1 MTLPTRREK
10 LRQLVYTSYI
20 KTASSGGIKVIHFIE
35 SKVVPVLIQ
44 VGENKM
50 LVAVRNGIA
59 LTLPF
64 TITGSLFLIL
74 ANLPLPGWSEFLG
87 PVAGKLSAPVAVTF
101 GAIGLISV
109 IGISY
114 HLAKEYGLNA
124 LTCSAVAT
132 VVFLLAQLNENYQLN
147 VDNLGAA
154 GLFSAIILALATVQ
168 IMRIFVV
175 KNIVI
180 KLPDGVPPAVAQ
192 SFVSLIPAAVTITL
206 VWFVRVMLNFDIN
219 SFFTWLVSPLVSGLG
234 SLPGM
239 LVLIFLISLLW
250 CCGIHGD
257 NILSGITSPIFLKYI
272 AENTQ
277 AYLNHQPIPH
287 ITADGFYI
295 VFMCLGGTGATLGL
309 VLAMLRSRS
318 KMYKSVGRLSLPSAI
333 FCINEP
339 VIFGCPIVFNP
350 LLMIPFTLTPMI
362 LCTATYSLMYFDIIG
377 RPVLQI
383 PWTMPPIF
391 AAFFVTGGNIPAVIW
406 SVCTIVIS
414 ALIYLPFFKIAER
427 RQLEKEAAAQEA
439 ENASAT
445 ISDSAL

>member
-1 MTLPTRREK
+1 MI
-10 LRQLVYTSYI
+10 Q
-20 KTASSGGIKVIHFIE
+20 FIE
-35 SKVVPVLIQ
+35 GKVVPILIQ

-74 ANLPLPGWSEFLG
+74 ANLPIPGWAEFLG
-87 PVAGKLSAPVAVTF
+87 PAASKLSAPVAVTF
-101 GAIGLISV
+101 GAIGLISA

-114 HLAKEYGLNA
+114 NLAKEYQLNA
-124 LTCSAVAT
+124 LTCSAVAM

-154 GLFSAIILALATVQ
+154 GLFSAIILAIATVQ
-168 IMRIFVV
+168 IMRFFVV
-175 KNIVI
+175 RNIVI

-192 SFVSLIPAAVTITL
+192 SFVSLIPAAAIITL
-206 VWFVRVMLNFDIN
+206 VWLVRVMLNFDIN

-318 KMYKSVGRLSLPSAI
+318 KMYKSVGKLSLPSAI

-383 PWTMPPIF
+383 PWTMLPIF
-391 AAFFVTGGNIPAVIW
+391 AAWFVTGGNIPAVIW

-414 ALIYLPFFKIAER
+414 ALVYLPFFKIAER
-427 RQLEKEAAAQEA
+427 RQMEKEAAAQDA
-439 ENASAT
+439 ENAST
-445 ISDSAL
+445 TVSDSAL

>member
-1 MTLPTRREK
+1 
-10 LRQLVYTSYI
+10 
-20 KTASSGGIKVIHFIE
+20 VIQFIE
-35 SKVVPVLIQ
+35 GKVVPILIQ

-74 ANLPLPGWSEFLG
+74 ANLPIPGWAEFLG
-87 PVAGKLSAPVAVTF
+87 PAASKLSAPVAVTF
-101 GAIGLISV
+101 GAIGLISA

-114 HLAKEYGLNA
+114 NLAKEYQLNA
-124 LTCSAVAT
+124 LTCSAVAM

-154 GLFSAIILALATVQ
+154 GLFSAIILAIATVQ
-168 IMRIFVV
+168 IMRFFVV
-175 KNIVI
+175 RNIVI
-180 KLPDGVPPAVAQ
+180 KLSDGVPPAVAQ
-192 SFVSLIPAAVTITL
+192 SFVSLIPAAAIITL
-206 VWFVRVMLNFDIN
+206 VWLVRVMLNFDIN

-277 AYLNHQPIPH
+277 AYLNHQSIPH

-318 KMYKSVGRLSLPSAI
+318 KMYKSVGKLSLPSAI

-391 AAFFVTGGNIPAVIW
+391 AAWFVTGGNIPAVIW

-414 ALIYLPFFKIAER
+414 ALVYLPFFKIAER
-427 RQLEKEAAAQEA
+427 RQMEKEAAAQDA
-439 ENASAT
+439 ENAST
-445 ISDSAL
+445 TVSDSAL

>member
-1 MTLPTRREK
+1 
-10 LRQLVYTSYI
+10 
-20 KTASSGGIKVIHFIE
+20 VIQFIE
-35 SKVVPVLIQ
+35 GKVVPILIQ

-74 ANLPLPGWSEFLG
+74 ANLPIPGWAEFLG
-87 PVAGKLSAPVAVTF
+87 PAASKLSAPVAVTF
-101 GAIGLISV
+101 GAIGLLSA

-114 HLAKEYGLNA
+114 NLAKEYQLNA
-124 LTCSAVAT
+124 LTCSAVAM
-132 VVFLLAQLNENYQLN
+132 VVFLLAQLNDSYQLN

-154 GLFSAIILALATVQ
+154 GLFSAIILAIATVQ
-168 IMRIFVV
+168 IMRFFVV
-175 KNIVI
+175 RNIVI

-192 SFVSLIPAAVTITL
+192 SFVSLIPAAAIITL
-206 VWFVRVMLNFDIN
+206 VWLVRVMLNFDIN

-318 KMYKSVGRLSLPSAI
+318 KMYKSVGKLSLPSAI

-391 AAFFVTGGNIPAVIW
+391 AAWFVTGGNIPSVIW

-414 ALIYLPFFKIAER
+414 ALVYLPFFKIAER
-427 RQLEKEAAAQEA
+427 RQMEKEAAAQDA
-439 ENASAT
+439 ENAGT
-445 ISDSAL
+445 TVSDSAL

>member
-1 MTLPTRREK
+1 MVTFIER
-10 LRQLVYTSYI
+10 
-20 KTASSGGIKVIHFIE
+20 KVI
-35 SKVVPVLIQ
+35 PVLIRM
-44 VGENKM
+44 GENKI

-64 TITGSLFLIL
+64 TITGSLFLIV
-74 ANLPLPGWSEFLG
+74 ANLPVPGWSEWLG
-87 PVAGKLSAPVAVTF
+87 PWADKISAPVAVTF
-101 GAIGLISV
+101 GAIGLISAV
-109 IGISY
+109 GISY
-114 HLAKEYGLNA
+114 NLAKEYQLNA
-124 LTCSAVAT
+124 ITCCAVT
-132 VVFLLAQLNENYQLN
+132 LVVFLLAQLNDNYQLN

-154 GLFSAIILALATVQ
+154 GLFSAIILAVLTVQ
-168 IMRIFVV
+168 LMRWFIGRE
-175 KNIVI
+175 IVI

-192 SFVSLIPAAVTITL
+192 SFASLIPAAVAITL
-206 VWFVRVMLNFDIN
+206 VWFVRVMLGFDIN
-219 SFFTWLVSPLVSGLG
+219 AFFTQVFSPLVSGLG

-257 NILSGITSPIFLKYI
+257 NVLSGITSPIFLKYI

-277 AYLNHQPIPH
+277 AYLHHQPVPH

-318 KMYKSVGRLSLPSAI
+318 KMYKSVGKLSLPSAL

-350 LLMIPFTLTPMI
+350 LLMIPFTLTPML
-362 LCTATYSLMYFDIIG
+362 LCISTYGLMYFDIIG

-391 AAFFVTGGNIPAVIW
+391 AAWFVTGGNIPAVIW
-406 SVCTIVIS
+406 SVCTVAIS
-414 ALIYLPFFKIAER
+414 VAIYFPFFKLLER
-427 RQLEKEAAAQEA
+427 QQLQKERQEEQ
-439 ENASAT
+439 NANDAVPNT
-445 ISDSAL
+445 DSAL

>member
-1 MTLPTRREK
+1 MI
-10 LRQLVYTSYI
+10 Q
-20 KTASSGGIKVIHFIE
+20 FIE
-35 SKVVPVLIQ
+35 GKVVPILIQ

-74 ANLPLPGWSEFLG
+74 ANLPIPGWAEFLG
-87 PVAGKLSAPVAVTF
+87 PAASKLSAPVAVTF
-101 GAIGLISV
+101 GAIGLISA

-114 HLAKEYGLNA
+114 NLAKEYQLNA
-124 LTCSAVAT
+124 LTCSAVAM

-154 GLFSAIILALATVQ
+154 GLFSAIILAIATVQ
-168 IMRIFVV
+168 IMRFFVV
-175 KNIVI
+175 RNIVI
-180 KLPDGVPPAVAQ
+180 KLSDGVPPAVAQ
-192 SFVSLIPAAVTITL
+192 SFVSLIPAAAIITL
-206 VWFVRVMLNFDIN
+206 VWLVRVMLNFDIN

-277 AYLNHQPIPH
+277 AYLNHQSIPH

-318 KMYKSVGRLSLPSAI
+318 KMYKSVGKLSLPSAI

-391 AAFFVTGGNIPAVIW
+391 AAWFVTGGNIPAVIW

-414 ALIYLPFFKIAER
+414 ALVYLPFFKIAER
-427 RQLEKEAAAQEA
+427 RQMEKEAAAQDA
-439 ENASAT
+439 ENAST
-445 ISDSAL
+445 TVSDSAL

>member
-1 MTLPTRREK
+1 MI
-10 LRQLVYTSYI
+10 Q
-20 KTASSGGIKVIHFIE
+20 FIE
-35 SKVVPVLIQ
+35 GKVVPILIQ

-74 ANLPLPGWSEFLG
+74 ANLPIPGWAEFLG
-87 PVAGKLSAPVAVTF
+87 PAASKLSAPVAVTF
-101 GAIGLISV
+101 GAIGLISA

-114 HLAKEYGLNA
+114 NLAKEYQLNA
-124 LTCSAVAT
+124 LTCSAVAM

-154 GLFSAIILALATVQ
+154 GLFSAIILAIATVQ
-168 IMRIFVV
+168 IMRFFVV
-175 KNIVI
+175 RNIVI

-192 SFVSLIPAAVTITL
+192 SFVSLIPAAAIITL
-206 VWFVRVMLNFDIN
+206 VWLVRVMLNFDIN

-318 KMYKSVGRLSLPSAI
+318 KMYKSVGKLSLPSAI

-391 AAFFVTGGNIPAVIW
+391 AAWFVTGGNIPAVIW

-414 ALIYLPFFKIAER
+414 ALVYLPFFKIAER
-427 RQLEKEAAAQEA
+427 RQMEKEAAAQDA
-439 ENASAT
+439 ENAGT
-445 ISDSAL
+445 TVSDSAL

>member
-1 MTLPTRREK
+1 MIT
-10 LRQLVYTSYI
+10 
-20 KTASSGGIKVIHFIE
+20 FIE
-35 SKVVPVLIQ
+35 GKVVPILIQ

-64 TITGSLFLIL
+64 TITGSVFLIL
-74 ANLPLPGWSEFLG
+74 ANLPIPGWSELLG
-87 PVAGKLSAPVAVTF
+87 PLANKLSAPVAVTF
-101 GAIGLISV
+101 GAIGLISAM
-109 IGISY
+109 GISY
-114 HLAKEYGLNA
+114 NLAKEYGLNA

-132 VVFLLAQLNENYQLN
+132 VVFLLAQLNEHYQLN

-154 GLFSAIILALATVQ
+154 GLFSAIILAIASVQ
-168 IMRIFVV
+168 IMRFFVV

-180 KLPDGVPPAVAQ
+180 TLPEGVPPAVAQ
-192 SFVSLIPAAVTITL
+192 SFVSLIPAAVTIAI

-309 VLAMLRSRS
+309 VIAMLRSRS
-318 KMYKSVGRLSLPSAI
+318 KLYKSVGKLSLPSAV

-350 LLMIPFTLTPMI
+350 LLMIPFTVTPMI
-362 LCTATYSLMYFDIIG
+362 LCTATYALMYFDIIG

-383 PWTMPPIF
+383 PWTMPPVF
-391 AAFFVTGGNIPAVIW
+391 AAFFVTGGNIPAVLW

-414 ALIYLPFFKIAER
+414 ALVYLPFFKIAER
-427 RQLEKEAAAQEA
+427 RQLDKERADQAAEEQA
-439 ENASAT
+439 AT
-445 ISDSAL
+445 ASDSAL

>member
-1 MTLPTRREK
+1 MI
-10 LRQLVYTSYI
+10 Q
-20 KTASSGGIKVIHFIE
+20 FIE
-35 SKVVPVLIQ
+35 GKVVPILIQ

-74 ANLPLPGWSEFLG
+74 ANLPIPGWAEFLG
-87 PVAGKLSAPVAVTF
+87 PAASKLSAPVAVTF
-101 GAIGLISV
+101 GAIGLISA

-114 HLAKEYGLNA
+114 NLAKEYQLNA
-124 LTCSAVAT
+124 LTCSAVAM

-154 GLFSAIILALATVQ
+154 GLFSAIILAIATVQ
-168 IMRIFVV
+168 IMRFFVV
-175 KNIVI
+175 RNIVI

-192 SFVSLIPAAVTITL
+192 SFVSLIPAAAIITL
-206 VWFVRVMLNFDIN
+206 VWLVRVMLNFDIN

-318 KMYKSVGRLSLPSAI
+318 KMYKSVGKLSLPSAI

-391 AAFFVTGGNIPAVIW
+391 AAWFVTGGNIPAVIW

-414 ALIYLPFFKIAER
+414 ALVYLPFFKIAER
-427 RQLEKEAAAQEA
+427 RQMEKEAAAQDA
-439 ENASAT
+439 ENVST
-445 ISDSAL
+445 TVSDSAL

>member
-1 MTLPTRREK
+1 MTFLEN
-10 LRQLVYTSYI
+10 S
-20 KTASSGGIKVIHFIE
+20 VI
-35 SKVVPVLIQ
+35 PVLIR

-64 TITGSLFLIL
+64 TITGSVFLIL
-74 ANLPLPGWSEFLG
+74 ANLPIPGWTEWLG
-87 PVAGKLSAPVAVTF
+87 PFAEKLSAPVAVTF
-101 GAIGLISV
+101 GAIGLISA

-114 HLAKEYGLNA
+114 NLAKAYQLSA
-124 LTCSAVAT
+124 ITCCIVT
-132 VVFLLAQLNENYQLN
+132 LVVFLLAQLNENYQLN
-147 VDNLGAA
+147 TDNLGAA
-154 GLFSAIILALATVQ
+154 GLFSAIILAVVTVHIVRFFIQ
-168 IMRIFVV
+168 HNVV
-175 KNIVI
+175 IT
-180 KLPDGVPPAVAQ
+180 LPDGVPPAVAQ
-192 SFVSLIPAAVTITL
+192 SFASLIPAAVAITL
-206 VWFVRVMLNFDIN
+206 IWFVRVILNFDIN
-219 SFFTWLVSPLVSGLG
+219 HFFTLLFSPLVTGLD

-257 NILSGITSPIFLKYI
+257 NVLSGITSPIFLKYI

-277 AYLNHQPIPH
+277 AWLHHQPVPH

-295 VFMCLGGTGATLGL
+295 VFMCLGGTGATMGL
-309 VLAMLRSRS
+309 VMAMLRSRS
-318 KMYKSVGRLSLPSAI
+318 KLYKSVGKLSLPSAL

-362 LCTATYSLMYFDIIG
+362 LCTATYTLMYFDIIG

-391 AAFFVTGGNIPAVIW
+391 AAWFVTGGNIPAVLW
-406 SVCTIVIS
+406 SVCTLVIS
-414 ALIYLPFFKIAER
+414 ALVWLPFFKLAER
-427 RQLEKEAAAQEA
+427 RQLQTEAAEERQHDDA
-439 ENASAT
+439 ESLSRST
-445 ISDSAL
+445 L

>member
-1 MTLPTRREK
+1 
-10 LRQLVYTSYI
+10 
-20 KTASSGGIKVIHFIE
+20 VIQFIE
-35 SKVVPVLIQ
+35 GKVVPILIQ

-74 ANLPLPGWSEFLG
+74 ANLPIPGWAEFLG
-87 PVAGKLSAPVAVTF
+87 PAASKLSAPVAVTF
-101 GAIGLISV
+101 GAIGLISA

-114 HLAKEYGLNA
+114 NLAKEYQLNA
-124 LTCSAVAT
+124 LTCSAVAM
-132 VVFLLAQLNENYQLN
+132 VVFLLAQLNDSYQLN

-154 GLFSAIILALATVQ
+154 GLFSAIILAIATVQ
-168 IMRIFVV
+168 IMRFFVV
-175 KNIVI
+175 RNIVI
-180 KLPDGVPPAVAQ
+180 KLPEGVPPAVAQ
-192 SFVSLIPAAVTITL
+192 SFVSLIPAAAIITL
-206 VWFVRVMLNFDIN
+206 VWLVRVMLNFDIN

-318 KMYKSVGRLSLPSAI
+318 KMYKSVGKLSLPSAI

-391 AAFFVTGGNIPAVIW
+391 AAWFVTGGNIPAVIW

-414 ALIYLPFFKIAER
+414 ALVYLPFFKIAER
-427 RQLEKEAAAQEA
+427 RQMEKEAAAQDA
-439 ENASAT
+439 ENAGT
-445 ISDSAL
+445 TVSDSAL

>member
-1 MTLPTRREK
+1 MI
-10 LRQLVYTSYI
+10 Q
-20 KTASSGGIKVIHFIE
+20 FIE
-35 SKVVPVLIQ
+35 GKVVPILIQ

-64 TITGSLFLIL
+64 TITGSLFLIV
-74 ANLPLPGWSEFLG
+74 ANLPIPGWAEFLG
-87 PVAGKLSAPVAVTF
+87 PAANKLSAPVAVTF
-101 GAIGLISV
+101 GAIGLISA

-114 HLAKEYGLNA
+114 NLAKEYQLNA
-124 LTCSAVAT
+124 LTCSAVAM

-154 GLFSAIILALATVQ
+154 GLFSAIILAIATVQ
-168 IMRIFVV
+168 IMRFFVV
-175 KNIVI
+175 RNIVI

-192 SFVSLIPAAVTITL
+192 SFVSLIPAAAIITL
-206 VWFVRVMLNFDIN
+206 VWLVRVMLNFDIN

-318 KMYKSVGRLSLPSAI
+318 KMYKSVGKLSLPSAI

-391 AAFFVTGGNIPAVIW
+391 AAWFVTGGNIPAVIW

-414 ALIYLPFFKIAER
+414 ALVYLPFFKIAER
-427 RQLEKEAAAQEA
+427 RQMEKEAAAQDA
-439 ENASAT
+439 ENAST
-445 ISDSAL
+445 TVSDSAL

>member
-1 MTLPTRREK
+1 MVT
-10 LRQLVYTSYI
+10 
-20 KTASSGGIKVIHFIE
+20 FIE
-35 SKVVPVLIQ
+35 SKVVPVLIRI
-44 VGENKM
+44 GENKI

-64 TITGSLFLIL
+64 TITGSLFLII
-74 ANLPLPGWSEFLG
+74 ANLPIPGWTEWLG
-87 PVAGKLSAPVAVTF
+87 PYADKISAPVAVTF
-101 GAIGLISV
+101 GAIGLISA

-114 HLAKEYGLNA
+114 NLAKEYKLNA
-124 LTCSAVAT
+124 ITCCIVT
-132 VVFLLAQLNENYQLN
+132 LVVFLLAQLNDKYQLN
-147 VDNLGAA
+147 VDNLGAS
-154 GLFSAIILALATVQ
+154 GLFSAIILAVLTVQ
-168 IMRIFVV
+168 IIRWFI
-175 KNIVI
+175 NHQIVI
-180 KLPDGVPPAVAQ
+180 KLPEGVPPAVAQ
-192 SFVSLIPAAVTITL
+192 SFASLVPAAVAITL
-206 VWFVRVMLNFDIN
+206 IWFIRVMLNFDIN
-219 SFFTWLVSPLVSGLG
+219 SFFTMVFSPLVSGLG

-257 NILSGITSPIFLKYI
+257 NVLSGITSPIFLKYI

-295 VFMCLGGTGATLGL
+295 VFMCIGGTGATLGL
-309 VLAMLRSRS
+309 VLAMLRSHS
-318 KMYKSVGRLSLPSAI
+318 KMYKSVGKLSLPSAI

-362 LCTATYSLMYFDIIG
+362 LCVSTYSLMYFDIIG

-391 AAFFVTGGNIPAVIW
+391 AAWFMTGGNIPAVIW
-406 SVCTIVIS
+406 SFCTIAIS
-414 ALIYLPFFKIAER
+414 IAIYFPFFKLLER
-427 RQLEKEAAAQEA
+427 QQLEKERHE
-439 ENASAT
+439 ENDANESVLNT
-445 ISDSAL
+445 DSAL

>member
-1 MTLPTRREK
+1 MI
-10 LRQLVYTSYI
+10 Q
-20 KTASSGGIKVIHFIE
+20 FIE
-35 SKVVPVLIQ
+35 GKVVPILIQ

-74 ANLPLPGWSEFLG
+74 ANLPIPGWAEFLG
-87 PVAGKLSAPVAVTF
+87 PAASKLSAPVAVTF
-101 GAIGLISV
+101 GAIGLLSA

-114 HLAKEYGLNA
+114 NLAKEYQLNA
-124 LTCSAVAT
+124 LTCSAVAM
-132 VVFLLAQLNENYQLN
+132 VVFLLAQLNDSYQLN

-154 GLFSAIILALATVQ
+154 GLFSAIILAIATVQ
-168 IMRIFVV
+168 IMRFFVV
-175 KNIVI
+175 RNIVI

-192 SFVSLIPAAVTITL
+192 SFVSLIPAAAIITL
-206 VWFVRVMLNFDIN
+206 VWLVRVMLNFDIN

-318 KMYKSVGRLSLPSAI
+318 KMYKSVGKLSLPSAI

-391 AAFFVTGGNIPAVIW
+391 AAWFVTGGNIPSVIW

-414 ALIYLPFFKIAER
+414 ALVYLPFFKIAER
-427 RQLEKEAAAQEA
+427 RQMEKEAAAQDA
-439 ENASAT
+439 ENAGT
-445 ISDSAL
+445 TVSDSAL